1 MISTGSLVYSHL
13 LPILFIY
20 GLSYF
25 CLGLVVFV
33 QNTSRS
39 GLELRRFIWL
49 LAAFGLLHGMSE
61 WSDMFLTLGES
72 YWSAPVHAAI
82 RMTGFFMAL
91 SSFVFLLDFGVRLA
105 WLGKP
110 QAARARMV
118 TRLASGAFVVFVVLY
133 GILPADKAAWALNSN
148 VLMRYLLAVPASL
161 LTAIGFC
168 RKSGFADVARL
179 DDGRIRRAMLGIAVC
194 FAAYAVLAGVIVPRA
209 LYFPASVLNYESFMN
224 FTGAP
229 VQLWRAVCAICAAF
243 LIMPVMRLF
252 TRESRY
258 ALEAAVADAND
269 ARAGLEGRV
278 KERTEELA
286 LANEELTRQIQEKIL
301 LEAEAKRARDAADEA
316 NRAKS
321 EFLANM
327 SHEIRTPLNGVI
339 GMVDLC
345 LNTTLTEQ
353 QRNDLEIA
361 RSSADSL
368 LVVISDILDFSKIEA
383 KKMHLDLIEFPLRT
397 SLEGAVTSLGLTAEQ
412 KGVELACHIPPGTPD
427 ELIGDAGRLRQVIV
441 NLLGNAIKF
450 TARGEVVVS
459 VQTESAN
466 QIEAVLHFTVTDTGI
481 GILEEKQQ
489 SIFEPFRQVD
499 SSTARTYGG
508 TGLGLAISS
517 QLVQL
522 MGGRIWVES
531 ERGKGSAFHFTAKF
545 GVAKSA
551 VVRPALRSLIDL
563 QGLPVLIV
571 DDNSTNLRILHEML
585 THWHMDP
592 AETESGNLA
601 LGFLQ
606 AAKQTGRPFPLIIID
621 RNMPDMD
628 GFAVV
633 EKIRYDPSLAGASIM
648 MLSSASTAEDYERC
662 RQLGVAAYLTK
673 PVQQSAL
680 LNAIITAIGQPNQT
694 KISQPVFENPAGARC
709 QDLHVLLA
717 EDNLVN
723 QRLAVRLLEKRNCT
737 VEVVKTGREVL
748 AALNKTSYDVVL
760 MDLQMPEMGGLETT
774 AIIRQDEKRTGL
786 HVPIVAV
793 TAHAMKGDR
802 ERCLAAGMDGYIAKP
817 ILSGELYS
825 AIEQVLS
832 LIAKPTVH
840 AAHPA
845 EPPLNES
852 LLRAQVDH
860 AEPPLDESLLRAQ
873 VDHDDQLLREVIEI
887 FQSSSAALLKEI
899 CIAIE
904 KSDPRALEKAAH
916 ALNGALTT
924 FAAKPAL
931 NLAIRLETDAR
942 ENQMNEAQRT
952 YKDLVIEVKRLH
964 AALETVVSRVTV

>member
-1 MISTGSLVYSHL
+1 
-13 LPILFIY
+13 
-20 GLSYF
+20 
-25 CLGLVVFV
+25 
-33 QNTSRS
+33 
-39 GLELRRFIWL
+39 
-49 LAAFGLLHGMSE
+49 
-61 WSDMFLTLGES
+61 
-72 YWSAPVHAAI
+72 
-82 RMTGFFMAL
+82 
-91 SSFVFLLDFGVRLA
+91 
-105 WLGKP
+105 
-110 QAARARMV
+110 
-118 TRLASGAFVVFVVLY
+118 
-133 GILPADKAAWALNSN
+133 
-148 VLMRYLLAVPASL
+148 MRYLLAAPASL
-161 LTAIGFC
+161 LTAIGFY

-179 DDGRIRRAMLGIAVC
+179 DDGRIRRAMRGIAVC
-194 FAAYAVLAGVIVPRA
+194 FAAYAVLAGVIVPKA
-209 LYFPASVLNYESFMN
+209 PFFPASVINYESFMN

-269 ARAGLEGRV
+269 ARAGLESRV

-286 LANEELTRQIQEKIL
+286 LANKELTRQIQEGIL
-301 LEAEAKRARDAADEA
+301 LGAEAKRAREAADEA

-345 LNTTLTEQ
+345 LITTLDEQ

-368 LVVISDILDFSKIEA
+368 LLVINDILDFSKIEA
-383 KKMHLDLIEFPLRT
+383 RKMHLDLIEFPLRT
-397 SLEGAVTSLGLTAEQ
+397 SLEGAVTTLGLTAER
-412 KGVELACHIPPGTPD
+412 KGVELVCHIPPGTPD
-427 ELIGDAGRLRQVIV
+427 DLIGDVGRLRQVIV

-481 GILEEKQQ
+481 GIPQEKQQ

-499 SSTARTYGG
+499 SSTTRTYGG

-531 ERGKGSAFHFTAKF
+531 EMGKGSAFHFTAKF

-585 THWHMDP
+585 THWHMAP

-648 MLSSASTAEDYERC
+648 MLSSASTAEDYEHC

-680 LNAIITAIGQPNQT
+680 LNAIITAIGQPRQAE
-694 KISQPVFENPAGARC
+694 SPQPVFENPAGARC
-709 QDLHVLLA
+709 QDLRVLLA

-748 AALNKTSYDVVL
+748 AALKKTSYDVVL
-760 MDLQMPEMGGLETT
+760 MDLQMPEMGGLEAA

-825 AIEQVLS
+825 AIERVLS
-832 LIAKPTVH
+832 VMAKPKFQAVR
-840 AAHPA
+840 PA
-845 EPPLNES
+845 EPPLDES
-852 LLRAQVDH
+852 LLRAHVDH

-916 ALNGALTT
+916 ALNGALAT

-931 NLAIRLETDAR
+931 NLSIRLETDAR

-952 YKDLVIEVKRLH
+952 YKELVVEVERLH